1 MEWITSLLE
10 GENGSA
16 IQLVLITVGLA
27 LALII
32 LFWLFRRIA
41 GTPARRAAK
50 NRVPRLSITD
60 FKDIGDKR
68 HLILARRDNVEHLI
82 LIGGP
87 NDLVIETGIVRAQ
100 SGQNADRPVKS
111 ATKSRA
117 AKVEPI
123 VKGENEKSESAS
135 AELGT
140 AAVTGAATAAGV
152 AMATAETT
160 SETVSTAT
168 ENVAD
173 SVSDALEPLVDTA
186 TEVTETVTETVTAAV
201 DDNPGIEV
209 VETVEI
215 AEPQAEPSPATTE
228 TSDIEINFDDSDLE
242 ATLSDALTNEPLLD
256 ETAPEATPVDD
267 VPVSAQTVDADLKQA
282 NSPDDEMQKLLAELA
297 SETKEPA

>member
-32 LFWLFRRIA
+32 LFWVFRRIA

-100 SGQNADRPVKS
+100 SGQNADRTAKS

-186 TEVTETVTETVTAAV
+186 TEVTETVTAAV
-201 DDNPGIEV
+201 GDNPDIEV

-215 AEPQAEPSPATTE
+215 AEPQAEPSPATAE

-267 VPVSAQTVDADLKQA
+267 VPVSAQTVDADVKQA